1 MSVFSG
7 TTRKASCQALQ
18 IQVSFALI
26 ESVEF
31 EIADEQLQTVT
42 KVDARI
48 HGRKLN
54 FAMNGRWEFK
64 GNPTSRRLASN
75 NPNDPAAVRIGAIVI
90 HFDLSGSS
98 PDRIDAGRDKYLC
111 ARFDD

>member
-1 MSVFSG
+1 
-7 TTRKASCQALQ
+7 
-18 IQVSFALI
+18 VSFALI

-42 KVDARI
+42 KVDARV

-64 GNPTSRRLASN
+64 GNPTSHRLASDD
-75 NPNDPAAVRIGAIVI
+75 PNDPAAIRIGAMRHSFRCFRCVAV
-90 HFDLSGSS
+90 
-98 PDRIDAGRDKYLC
+98 RIDSRRDKYLC